1 MSNLFR
7 GLGDIMRGRRAGGYA
22 GGKIQ
27 DKGIPTMNDRSVI
40 FFASVLA
47 CCLAGAPVLAED
59 GVTKDRVVFGQV
71 AALEGP
77 AQALGQGMREG
88 LLAAFAEA
96 NRAGGI
102 SGRTLELKSTDDSY
116 EPQKM
121 IEAMKKMIGEDKVF
135 AIVGTVGTPTANAG
149 QPIATEAKVPFI
161 GPFTGAEF
169 LRNPYKRY
177 VVNIRTSYFQ
187 ETEAWIEH
195 LTTDLGITK
204 IAILYQDDTFGL
216 AGLQGVKIAMAKR
229 NMSLVASGTFRRN
242 TTAVKSALLEIM
254 KANPEA
260 VVTVGPYKPIAEFI
274 KLARQAKMD
283 AVFLA
288 ISFVGS
294 DALAEEMGDKGA
306 GVIVSQ
312 VVPFPGDKSIPVV
325 ASYQAALAALA
336 PEAKPGFVSLEGY
349 LVGRLVIEALKRIT
363 GEPTREALL
372 DVIVYMGAF
381 DLGGIE
387 LTYSPAK
394 NQGMDQV
401 FFTILQADGSFKPV
415 TRLIR

>member
-1 MSNLFR
+1 
-7 GLGDIMRGRRAGGYA
+7 
-22 GGKIQ
+22 
-27 DKGIPTMNDRSVI
+27 MNNRSLI

-47 CCLAGAPVLAED
+47 FGLAGTLARAED
-59 GVTKDRVVFGQV
+59 GVTQDRILFGQV

-77 AQALGQGMREG
+77 AQALGRGMREG

-102 SGRTLELKSTDDSY
+102 AGRQLELKSADDSY
-116 EPQKM
+116 EPEKM
-121 IEAMKKMIGEDKVF
+121 IEAMKKMLGEDKVF
-135 AIVGTVGTPTANAG
+135 AIVGPVGTPTANAG

-161 GPFTGAEF
+161 GAFTGAEF

-177 VVNIRTSYFQ
+177 VVNIRPSYFQ

-283 AVFLA
+283 AVFVA

-294 DALAEEMGDKGA
+294 DALAHEMGDKGA

-325 ASYQAALAALA
+325 ATYQAALAALA

-349 LVGRLVIEALKRIT
+349 LVGRLVIEALKRVT
-363 GEPTREALL
+363 GAPTREALL
-372 DVIVYMGAF
+372 DVIIHTGAF
-381 DLGGIE
+381 DLDGIE
-387 LTYSPAK
+387 LTYGPAK

-415 TRLIR
+415 TRLIK

>member
-1 MSNLFR
+1 M
-7 GLGDIMRGRRAGGYA
+7 DH
-22 GGKIQ
+22 
-27 DKGIPTMNDRSVI
+27 RSLI
-40 FFASVLA
+40 FFASFLA
-47 CCLAGAPVLAED
+47 FGLAGTFALAED
-59 GVTKDRVVFGQV
+59 GVTKDRIVFGQI

-77 AQALGQGMREG
+77 AQALGQGMRQG

-96 NRAGGI
+96 NRAGGVA
-102 SGRTLELKSTDDSY
+102 GRKLELKSADDSY

-121 IEAMKKMIGEDKVF
+121 IEAMKKMLAEDKVF

-149 QPIATEAKVPFI
+149 LPIATEAKVPFI

-169 LRNPYKRY
+169 LRNPHKRY

-195 LTTDLGITK
+195 LTKDLGITK

-216 AGLQGVKIAMAKR
+216 AGLDGVKIAMAKR

-260 VVTVGPYKPIAEFI
+260 VVTVGPYKPIAEFF

-283 AVFLA
+283 AVFVA

-294 DALAEEMGDKGA
+294 DALAQEMGDKGG

-312 VVPFPGDKSIPVV
+312 VVPFPGDTSLPVV
-325 ASYQAALAALA
+325 ASYQAALAALD

-349 LVGRLVIEALKRIT
+349 LVGRLVIEALKRVP

-372 DVIVYMGAF
+372 DAITSTGAF
-381 DLGGIE
+381 DLDGIE
-387 LTYSPAK
+387 LIFGPAK

-415 TRLIR
+415 TRLVK